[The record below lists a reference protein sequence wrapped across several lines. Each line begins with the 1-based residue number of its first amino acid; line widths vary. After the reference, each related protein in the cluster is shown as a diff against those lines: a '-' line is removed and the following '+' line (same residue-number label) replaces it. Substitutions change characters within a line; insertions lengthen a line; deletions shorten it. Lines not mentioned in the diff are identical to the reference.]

1 MEGTGKIELTGSLG
15 DVMKESA
22 RTAITCIRT
31 RAAKLGI
38 SHDFYCKY
46 DIHIHAPEGAIPK
59 DGPSAGI
66 AMATAITSALCNIPV
81 RHDVAM
87 TGEITLL
94 GRVLPIGGLKEKTMA
109 AYRHGIK
116 TVIIPAENQP
126 DLKEV
131 DETVKSN
138 IQFVPV
144 ETLDTVL
151 EWALVPQKEE
161 EALPAGEQTKEAAVV
176 PPVKKTARKSAFL
189 S

>member
-109 AYRHGIK
+109 AYRAGVK
-116 TVIIPAENQP
+116 KVLIPADNVS
-126 DLKEV
+126 DLYEV
-131 DETVKSN
+131 EDVVKAH

-144 ETLDTVL
+144 ERIDQVL
-151 EWALVPQKEE
+151 Q
-161 EALPAGEQTKEAAVV
+161 EALDKQPEPAAEALAST
-176 PPVKKTARKSAFL
+176 PLLETEGKAARL
-189 S
+189 STIYQ

>member
-1 MEGTGKIELTGSLG
+1 
-15 DVMKESA
+15 
-22 RTAITCIRT
+22 
-31 RAAKLGI
+31 
-38 SHDFYCKY
+38 
-46 DIHIHAPEGAIPK
+46 
-59 DGPSAGI
+59 
-66 AMATAITSALCNIPV
+66 
-81 RHDVAM
+81 M
-87 TGEITLL
+87 TGEITLR

-131 DETVKSN
+131 DEKVKSN

-151 EWALVPQKEE
+151 EWRWFPKRRRKPF
-161 EALPAGEQTKEAAVV
+161 LPENKPKKRGGASGE
-176 PPVKKTARKSAFL
+176 KTARKSAFL